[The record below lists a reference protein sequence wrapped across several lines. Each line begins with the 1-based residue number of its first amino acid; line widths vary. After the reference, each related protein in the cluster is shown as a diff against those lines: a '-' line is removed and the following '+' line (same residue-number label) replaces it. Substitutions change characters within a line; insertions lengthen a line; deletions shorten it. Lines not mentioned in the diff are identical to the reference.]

1 MFEKNEQDLAPDG
14 DRESSS
20 VLPYK
25 QKIEDIRKIKKWR
38 MLFSYKLQTASTE
51 KTINTKTISRRYL

>member
-1 MFEKNEQDLAPDG
+1 VFEKYEQDLAPDG
-14 DRESSS
+14 DRESPS

-51 KTINTKTISRRYL
+51 KTIVTKTISCRYL

>member
-1 MFEKNEQDLAPDG
+1 VFEKNEQDLAPDG

-25 QKIEDIRKIKKWR
+25 QKIEDIRKIKK
-38 MLFSYKLQTASTE
+38 MENA
-51 KTINTKTISRRYL
+51 I